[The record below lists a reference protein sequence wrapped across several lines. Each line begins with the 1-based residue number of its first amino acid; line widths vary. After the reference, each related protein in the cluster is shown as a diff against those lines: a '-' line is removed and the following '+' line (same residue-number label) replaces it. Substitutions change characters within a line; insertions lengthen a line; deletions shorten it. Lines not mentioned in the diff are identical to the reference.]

1 MDHSYMLRRDQT
13 MLQEISGKFS
23 AIESGGRLVLN
34 EPFSVSHLWGGRK
47 TAQLTEGQG
56 CLNLGEAAWL
66 G

>member
-34 EPFSVSHLWGGRK
+34 EPFSVSQLWGGRQPNWRR
-47 TAQLTEGQG
+47 ARDV
-56 CLNLGEAAWL
+56 
-66 G
+66 